1 MMVKKYFLL
10 ALLVVSVVLS
20 ACASNQ
26 DNNESH
32 SFLEDKNTVV
42 AGSYYFAYVTD
53 EGKIVVDFT
62 EDRGYSEAS
71 YSDAQNIVS
80 LVKNPNFPLAIT
92 AEGSVYV
99 PIGERADDYQSKS
112 MLLEQEGV
120 SDLMLYISSENA
132 KELSK
137 WENVYQV
144 FGNYPAFGMIGL
156 QSDGTVEEFGFLD
169 NGMSEDEVQLMESWR
184 GVKDIAIL
192 YSGEQVA
199 MLDASGNV
207 QTIHMDKLEWDNIVS
222 IETGGTM
229 LFGLTKEGNVVCS
242 EPGFDREYS
251 VENMKNIVFIAAG
264 YDDRNN
270 IDVIYGIRNDGKVI
284 NQYGQVV
291 EGFEDIV
298 EMDVSTSYPN
308 RIIARKADGTIVI
321 NDASIVGLR
330 KI

>member
-1 MMVKKYFLL
+1 MRIIGY
-10 ALLVVSVVLS
+10 
-20 ACASNQ
+20 SNQ

-32 SFLEDKNTVV
+32 TFLEDKDTVV

-92 AEGSVYV
+92 TEGSVYV
-99 PIGERADDYQSKS
+99 PMGERADDYQSKS

-242 EPGFDREYS
+242 EPDYC
-251 VENMKNIVFIAAG
+251 
-264 YDDRNN
+264 
-270 IDVIYGIRNDGKVI
+270 
-284 NQYGQVV
+284 
-291 EGFEDIV
+291 
-298 EMDVSTSYPN
+298 P
-308 RIIARKADGTIVI
+308 
-321 NDASIVGLR
+321 
-330 KI
+330 